1 MRTQWG
7 KCISIYKAAVMIK
20 ASGNPLPCTKQWTK
34 LLDFYQYLWKNIDN
48 IYCFASKMQHHHSS
62 YKKIWTI
69 LQWIAV
75 IVTIPMAKCKNVFV
89 YDFSNIVIYLKRSQK
104 SIILTALMKIQS
116 YSVEIIRIAFES
128 QLNLRFII
136 SLAEYFKSREYIFD
150 VSERLFSWINFCLIF
165 FLNIKKQQK
174 LKTSIFWQF
183 FSATSHDI
191 VIKWCFCIQCCS

>member
-1 MRTQWG
+1 M
-7 KCISIYKAAVMIK
+7 
-20 ASGNPLPCTKQWTK
+20 
-34 LLDFYQYLWKNIDN
+34 WKNIDN

-89 YDFSNIVIYLKRSQK
+89 YDFSNIVIYLKKSQK
-104 SIILTALMKIQS
+104 SIILTPLMKIQS

-136 SLAEYFKSREYIFD
+136 SLAEYFKSREYIFNA
-150 VSERLFSWINFCLIF
+150 SERLFSWINFCLIF